1 MHLSAPAE
9 ATQSI
14 ANMRRMSTLRDDVF
28 AVSGRGGEIHHVD
41 EVIVLPAQLR
51 VGEFLVQYL
60 AIQAQR
66 WHIVEVALAMIA
78 MSSPPAR

>member
-1 MHLSAPAE
+1 
-9 ATQSI
+9 
-14 ANMRRMSTLRDDVF
+14 
-28 AVSGRGGEIHHVD
+28 
-41 EVIVLPAQLR
+41 LPAQLR

-60 AIQAQR
+60 AIQALR

>member
-28 AVSGRGGEIHHVD
+28 AVSGPGGEIHHVD

-60 AIQAQR
+60 AIQAQS
-66 WHIVEVALAMIA
+66 LLL
-78 MSSPPAR
+78 SL